1 MFNELKEINKKPE
14 PFEFYSAEDL
24 WTDPHIAKKM
34 LEFHL
39 NESVDA
45 ASRNREF
52 IERSANWIIRNFNLS
67 KDKSAID
74 FGCGPGLYMSRF
86 AKSGASVTGI
96 DFSRN
101 SLNYAEKQ
109 AKKDLL
115 KINYVCDNY
124 LNYTTDKQFD
134 LITMIM
140 CDFTVLSPLQRTN
153 LLRKFY
159 SLLKP
164 DGSIILDVYSLNYFN
179 KKQEQASY
187 EFNQMDNFWSSE
199 DYYSFLNTFKYEEEK
214 LLLDKYTIYTV
225 KRKFQIYN
233 WAQCFDKEMITEEFT
248 NAGLQIK
255 NFFAD
260 ISGNEFNNETDE
272 FAIVAQRKL

>member
-1 MFNELKEINKKPE
+1 MFDELKDINKKPE

-34 LEFHL
+34 LEYHL
-39 NESVDA
+39 NESIDA
-45 ASRNREF
+45 ASRNRKF
-52 IERSANWIIRNFNLS
+52 IDSSASWIINNFKLS
-67 KDKSAID
+67 KEKSVID
-74 FGCGPGLYMSRF
+74 FGCGPGLYTSRF
-86 AKSGASVTGI
+86 AKTGAFVTGI

-101 SLNYAEKQ
+101 SLNYAEKK
-109 AKKDLL
+109 AKQDQL
-115 KINYVCDNY
+115 KINYICDNY
-124 LNYTTDKQFD
+124 LNYTTDKHFD

-164 DGSIILDVYSLNYFN
+164 NGSIILDVYSLNYFN
-179 KKQEQASY
+179 KKQEQAMY
-187 EFNQMDNFWSSE
+187 EFNQMNNFWSSE
-199 DYYSFLNTFKYEEEK
+199 DYYSFLNTFKYEKEK
-214 LLLDKYTIYTV
+214 LLLDKYTIYTR

-233 WAQCFDKEMITEEFT
+233 WAQCFDKEMITEEFDK
-248 NAGLQIK
+248 AGLQIK

-260 ISGNEFNNETDE
+260 ISGNEYNKETDE